1 MLRNT
6 EVKNRVSSQASLNN
20 DFLKKDQKCTFCKH
34 IPVFG
39 KAILKS
45 GAGLFHNKGLCTHS
59 CLKKKN
65 KRKRKLLSCC
75 LTSSTYSLFS
85 ASTGRKKNKTFFSLF
100 YLPVEMSLPLPPQ
113 HAEARLKPFLVFLK

>member
-1 MLRNT
+1 MIF
-6 EVKNRVSSQASLNN
+6 K
-20 DFLKKDQKCTFCKH
+20 KKDQKCTFCKH

-59 CLKKKN
+59 CLKKEK
-65 KRKRKLLSCC
+65 KKKVVKLLFDELDIQSF
-75 LTSSTYSLFS
+75 LSKY
-85 ASTGRKKNKTFFSLF
+85 RKKKQKTLFPLF

>member
-6 EVKNRVSSQASLNN
+6 EVKNRVSSEASLNN
-20 DFLKKDQKCTFCKH
+20 DLKKKKDQKCTFCKH

-59 CLKKKN
+59 CLKKKIEE
-65 KRKRKLLSCC
+65 KESC
-75 LTSSTYSLFS
+75 
-85 ASTGRKKNKTFFSLF
+85 
-100 YLPVEMSLPLPPQ
+100 
-113 HAEARLKPFLVFLK
+113 